1 MSASERCQIQIQSD
15 DPLCKPLS
23 NEQRS
28 ERSTGTCKQ
37 GSKNAAIK
45 SHSTLTAIK
54 RPGGFTS
61 RAKLGSYVVNGST
74 VLKR

>member
-1 MSASERCQIQIQSD
+1 MMPNKTA
-15 DPLCKPLS
+15 
-23 NEQRS
+23 EQRAA
-28 ERSTGTCKQ
+28 RSTGTCNSKIKRIK
-37 GSKNAAIK
+37 SKNAAIK

-54 RPGGFTS
+54 RLGGFTS